1 LTFLTIYAIIKY
13 NLRKELVMKMFY
25 ADITIE
31 FKNGSK
37 GAKIIQAHSMEQVM
51 SDAAHFVRQRIL
63 EGREILEVHGNDL
76 YMVESHKVKGYE
88 GRA

>member
-1 LTFLTIYAIIKY
+1 
-13 NLRKELVMKMFY
+13 MFY

-31 FKNGSK
+31 FANGAM

-51 SDAAHFVRQRIL
+51 SDAAHYVRQRVQEGKKIL
-63 EGREILEVHGNDL
+63 DIHGNDL
-76 YMVESHKVKGYE
+76 YTVVSHKIKGYE